1 MTMDTITKPILL
13 SGSSVSPLEVYYAA
27 DAALT
32 GWNEKCFDYLKR
44 FEETVCRTLGVKYA
58 IATPSCTAALHLAL
72 LTIGVGPGDEVILP
86 DSTWV
91 ASANPVAYTG
101 ATPVFVD
108 VCEDDWTIDPEAV
121 RRAVTP
127 KTKAIIPVHL
137 YGHPCKMDEINAI
150 ARKFGLYVIEDA
162 AESMGSLYHGIHTGA
177 LGDMG
182 CFSFHGSKTVVMG
195 EGGVFTTN
203 NEQLYARAKFLGD
216 QAKHPTIRFYNE
228 EVGYKFRLSN
238 LQAAFGLGQMER
250 LEEIVAKKRHVF
262 RWYQEELKDIEG
274 LTLNPE
280 LPDIRNNFWMVTP
293 VLGERFSLDAARVLS
308 EMEKRAVSPRPFFY
322 PCTDLPIY
330 KACRR
335 SPTPVAHRLHERAFN
350 LPSGAELTREEVKY
364 VSTHLRQILTG
375 SEEAQPITGW
385 LARREKFMRIK
396 DSFVGVNF
404 INPNFKTMDCEIAT
418 ADLKVLTAQLLEEL
432 HTKCGFH
439 RLLIRQTVQAGEECT
454 QLLHLGFVE
463 RQRIP
468 MVLAG
473 GKLIPLL
480 LQPFTD
486 AQAYEALLLKVFP

>member
-1 MTMDTITKPILL
+1 MLDVLSKPVLV
-13 SGSSVSPLEVYYAA
+13 SGSSVSPLEVYYTA

-32 GWNEKCFDYLKR
+32 GWNEKCFDYLKC
-44 FEETVCRTLGVKYA
+44 FEATVCRTLGVKYA

-137 YGHPCKMDEINAI
+137 YGHPCKMDEINTI
-150 ARKFGLYVIEDA
+150 AREFGLYAIEDA

-203 NEQLYARAKFLGD
+203 DKRLYSRAKFLGD

-228 EVGYKFRLSN
+228 EIGYKFRLSN

-250 LEEIVAKKRHVF
+250 LEEIVAKKRQVF

-280 LPDIRNNFWMVTP
+280 LPGIRNNFWMVTP
-293 VLGERFSLDAARVLS
+293 VLGQEISMSAAQVLS
-308 EMEKRAVSPRPFFY
+308 ELDRCAVSPRPFFY

-330 KACRR
+330 QSCRR
-335 SPTPVAHRLHERAFN
+335 DPTPVAHRLHERAFN
-350 LPSGAELTREEVKY
+350 LPSGAEMTQEEVRY
-364 VSTHLRQILTG
+364 VCTHLRRILTG
-375 SEEAQPITGW
+375 AADADPITGW
-385 LARREKFMRIK
+385 LARREKFLRSTE
-396 DSFVGVNF
+396 SFSNVEF
-404 INPNFKTMDCEIAT
+404 INPDFQNMDCEIKT
-418 ADLKVLTAQLLEEL
+418 KNADQLTEKLLNDI
-432 HTKCGFH
+432 HKKCGFR
-439 RLLIRQTVQAGEECT
+439 RLLIRQILPPGKECIGLT
-454 QLLHLGFVE
+454 QLGFVE
-463 RQRIP
+463 QQRVP
-468 MVLAG
+468 MTQTD
-473 GKLIPLL
+473 GKWIPLL
-480 LQPFTD
+480 LQPYAV
-486 AQAYEALLLKVFP
+486 AQAYEAVLSKTFP

>member
-1 MTMDTITKPILL
+1 MLDVLSTPILV
-13 SGSSVSPLEVYYAA
+13 SGSSVSPLEAYYAA

-32 GWNEKCFDYLKR
+32 GWNEKCFDYLRR
-44 FEETVCRTLGVKYA
+44 FEEAVCKTLGVKYA
-58 IATPSCTAALHLAL
+58 VATPSCTAALHLAL

-150 ARKFGLYVIEDA
+150 ARERRLYVIEDA
-162 AESMGSLYHGIHTGA
+162 AESMGSLYQGRHTGA

-203 NEQLYARAKFLGD
+203 DEELYSRARFLGD
-216 QAKHPTIRFYNE
+216 QAKHSTIRFYSE

-250 LEEIVAKKRHVF
+250 LEEIVAKKRQVF
-262 RWYQEELKDIEG
+262 RWYQQELGDIEG
-274 LTLNPE
+274 LILNPE
-280 LPDIRNNFWMVTP
+280 LPGIRNNFWMVTP
-293 VLGERFSLDAARVLS
+293 VLGRELSVDAAQVLS
-308 EMEKRAVSPRPFFY
+308 ELEKRAISPRPFFY

-330 KACRR
+330 KDCRR
-335 SPTPVAHRLHERAFN
+335 SPTPVAHRLHQKGFN
-350 LPSGAELTREEVKY
+350 LPCGAEITREEVKY
-364 VSTHLRQILTG
+364 VCTHLRQILTG
-375 SEEAQPITGW
+375 GEGANPISGW
-385 LARREKFMRIK
+385 LIRREEFLRGK
-396 DSFVGVNF
+396 DSFPGIEF
-404 INPNFKTMDCEIAT
+404 ISPDFKTMDCEIAV
-418 ADLKVLTAQLLEEL
+418 ADTTLLTEKLLKEL
-432 HTKCGFH
+432 HAKCGFR
-439 RLLIRQTVQAGEECT
+439 RLFIRQTVQEGEECT
-454 QLLHLGFVE
+454 QLLHLGFLE
-463 RQRIP
+463 RQRSP
-468 MVLAG
+468 LVLAD
-473 GKLIPLL
+473 GKLVPCL
-480 LQPFTD
+480 LQPYAN
-486 AQAYEALLLKVFP
+486 AQAYEIILSKTFA

>member
-1 MTMDTITKPILL
+1 MLDVLSTPILV
-13 SGSSVSPLEVYYAA
+13 SGSSISPLEVYYAA

-44 FEETVCRTLGVKYA
+44 FEACVCETLGVNYA

-137 YGHPCKMDEINAI
+137 YGHPCKMDELNAI
-150 ARKFGLYVIEDA
+150 AREFGLYVIEDA
-162 AESMGSLYHGIHTGA
+162 AESMGSLYHGRHTGA

-203 NEQLYARAKFLGD
+203 DEKLYSRAKFLGD

-228 EVGYKFRLSN
+228 EIGYKFRLSN

-250 LEEIVAKKRHVF
+250 LEEIVEKKRQIF
-262 RWYQEELKDIEG
+262 RWYQEELGDIGG

-280 LPDIRNNFWMVTP
+280 LPGIRNNFWMVTA
-293 VLGERFSLDAARVLS
+293 VLGDEFPVDAAQVLP
-308 EMEKRAVSPRPFFY
+308 EMEQRAVSPRPFFY
-322 PCTDLPIY
+322 PCTELPIY
-330 KACRR
+330 RSCRR
-335 SPTPVAHRLHERAFN
+335 VPTPVAHRLHDRAFN
-350 LPSGAELTREEVKY
+350 LPSGAEMTREEVRY
-364 VSTHLRQILTG
+364 VCTHLCQILTG
-375 SEEAQPITGW
+375 KEGAAPITGW
-385 LARREKFMRIK
+385 LAKKENFLRAK
-396 DSFVGVNF
+396 DSFPGVELV
-404 INPNFKTMDCEIAT
+404 NPDFKTMDCEIVVE
-418 ADLKVLTAQLLEEL
+418 DMSQLTEKLLEEIRK
-432 HTKCGFH
+432 KCGFR
-439 RLLIRQTVQAGEECT
+439 RLLIRQIVRAGERCDG
-454 QLLHLGFVE
+454 LLSLGFE
-463 RQRIP
+463 LRQQTP
-468 MVLAG
+468 LAQVNG
-473 GKLIPLL
+473 QWVPLL
-480 LQPFTD
+480 LQPYAD
-486 AQAYEALLLKVFP
+486 AQAYEAVFLKAFS

>member
-1 MTMDTITKPILL
+1 METIAKPILL
-13 SGSSVSPLEVYYAA
+13 SGSSVSPLEVFYAA
-27 DAALT
+27 DAALI
-32 GWNEKCFDYLKR
+32 GWNENCFDYLKR
-44 FEETVCRTLGVKYA
+44 FEEAVCRTLGVKYA

-127 KTKAIIPVHL
+127 KTKAVIPVHL

-150 ARKFGLYVIEDA
+150 AREFGLYVIEDA
-162 AESMGSLYHGIHTGA
+162 AESMGSLYHGRHTGA

-203 NEQLYARAKFLGD
+203 DERLYARAKFLGD

-250 LEEIVAKKRHVF
+250 LEEIVAKKRQVF
-262 RWYQEELKDIEG
+262 HWYQEELEGVGG

-280 LPDIRNNFWMVTP
+280 LPGIRNNFWMVNSTQ
-293 VLGERFSLDAARVLS
+293 
-308 EMEKRAVSPRPFFY
+308 
-322 PCTDLPIY
+322 
-330 KACRR
+330 
-335 SPTPVAHRLHERAFN
+335 HR
-350 LPSGAELTREEVKY
+350 
-364 VSTHLRQILTG
+364 
-375 SEEAQPITGW
+375 
-385 LARREKFMRIK
+385 
-396 DSFVGVNF
+396 
-404 INPNFKTMDCEIAT
+404 
-418 ADLKVLTAQLLEEL
+418 
-432 HTKCGFH
+432 
-439 RLLIRQTVQAGEECT
+439 
-454 QLLHLGFVE
+454 
-463 RQRIP
+463 
-468 MVLAG
+468 
-473 GKLIPLL
+473 
-480 LQPFTD
+480 
-486 AQAYEALLLKVFP
+486 

>member
-1 MTMDTITKPILL
+1 METIAKPILL
-13 SGSSVSPLEVYYAA
+13 SGSSVSPLEVFYAA
-27 DAALT
+27 DAALI
-32 GWNEKCFDYLKR
+32 GWNENCFDYLKR
-44 FEETVCRTLGVKYA
+44 FEEAVCRTLGVKYA

-127 KTKAIIPVHL
+127 KTKAVIPVHL

-150 ARKFGLYVIEDA
+150 AREFGLYVIEDA
-162 AESMGSLYHGIHTGA
+162 AESMGSLYHGRHTGA

-203 NEQLYARAKFLGD
+203 DERLYARAKFLGD

-250 LEEIVAKKRHVF
+250 LEEIVAKKRQVF
-262 RWYQEELKDIEG
+262 HWYQEELEGVGG

-280 LPDIRNNFWMVTP
+280 LPGIRNNFWMVTP
-293 VLGERFSLDAARVLS
+293 VLGPEIPMDAAQVLS
-308 EMEKRAVSPRPFFY
+308 QMEQRAVSPRPFFY

-330 KACRR
+330 QSCRR
-335 SPTPVAHRLHERAFN
+335 EPTPVAHRLHERAFN
-350 LPSGAELTREEVKY
+350 LPSGAEMAREEVRY
-364 VSTHLRQILTG
+364 VCAHLRQILTG
-375 SEEAQPITGW
+375 EEGTNPVTGW
-385 LARREKFMRIK
+385 LARRENFLRAKG
-396 DSFVGVNF
+396 SFPGVEF
-404 INPNFKTMDCEIAT
+404 ANPDFKTMDCEIVAED
-418 ADLKVLTAQLLEEL
+418 AGQLTGELLDGI
-432 HTKCGFH
+432 HKKCGF
-439 RLLIRQTVQAGEECT
+439 RCLFVRQILQPDGDCGG
-454 QLLHLGFVE
+454 LRRLGFAE
-463 RQRIP
+463 QQRTP
-468 MVLAG
+468 LTQVG
-473 GKLIPLL
+473 GTWIPLL
-480 LQPFTD
+480 LQPYREP
-486 AQAYEALLLKVFP
+486 QAYEVVFSKTFP

>member
-1 MTMDTITKPILL
+1 MLDVLSKPILV

-32 GWNEKCFDYLKR
+32 GWNERCFDYLRR
-44 FEETVCRTLGVKYA
+44 FEEAVCRTLGVKYA

-101 ATPVFVD
+101 AVPIFVD
-108 VCEDDWTIDPEAV
+108 VCKDDWTMDPEAV
-121 RRAVTP
+121 RRAVTQ

-150 ARKFGLYVIEDA
+150 AREYGLYVIEDA
-162 AESMGSLYHGIHTGA
+162 AESMGSLYHGRHTGA

-203 NEQLYARAKFLGD
+203 DERLYTRAKFLGD

-228 EVGYKFRLSN
+228 EIGYKFRLSN

-250 LEEIVAKKRHVF
+250 LEEIVEKKRRVF
-262 RWYQEELKDIEG
+262 QWYREELKDIEG

-280 LPDIRNNFWMVTP
+280 LPGIQNNFWMVTP
-293 VLGERFSLDAARVLS
+293 VLGEEIHMDAAQVLR

-330 KACRR
+330 QSCRR
-335 SPTPVAHRLHERAFN
+335 DPTPVAHRLHERAFN
-350 LPSGAELTREEVKY
+350 LPSGAEMTREEVHY
-364 VSTHLRQILTG
+364 VCAHLRQVVTG
-375 SEEAQPITGW
+375 REETNPITGW
-385 LARREKFMRIK
+385 LARRERFLSVK
-396 DSFVGVNF
+396 DSIPGVEFVD
-404 INPNFKTMDCEIAT
+404 PDFKTMDCEIVVEDAS
-418 ADLKVLTAQLLEEL
+418 LLTKKLLDEIHER
-432 HTKCGFH
+432 CGFR
-439 RLLIRQTVQAGEECT
+439 RLLIRKILPLDGECAGLA
-454 QLLHLGFVE
+454 QLGFVE
-463 RQRIP
+463 HQRSPLIQ
-468 MVLAG
+468 VD
-473 GKLIPLL
+473 GKWMPLL
-480 LQPFTD
+480 LRPYSA
-486 AQAYEALLLKVFP
+486 AQAYEVSFSKTYP

>member
-1 MTMDTITKPILL
+1 METIAKPILL
-13 SGSSVSPLEVYYAA
+13 SGSSVSPLEVFYAA
-27 DAALT
+27 DAALI
-32 GWNEKCFDYLKR
+32 GWNENCFDYLKR
-44 FEETVCRTLGVKYA
+44 FEEAVCRTLGVKYA

-121 RRAVTP
+121 RRALTP
-127 KTKAIIPVHL
+127 NTKAIIPVHL

-150 ARKFGLYVIEDA
+150 ARECGLYVIEDA
-162 AESMGSLYHGIHTGA
+162 AESMGSLYHGRHTGA

-203 NEQLYARAKFLGD
+203 DERLYARARFLGD

-250 LEEIVAKKRHVF
+250 LEEIVAKKRQVF
-262 RWYQEELKDIEG
+262 RWYQEELEGIGG

-280 LPDIRNNFWMVTP
+280 LPGIRNNFWMVTP
-293 VLGERFSLDAARVLS
+293 VLGPEIPMDAAQVLS
-308 EMEKRAVSPRPFFY
+308 QMERRAVSPRPFFY

-330 KACRR
+330 QSRR
-335 SPTPVAHRLHERAFN
+335 REPTPVAHRLHERAFN
-350 LPSGAELTREEVKY
+350 LPSGAEMAREEVRY
-364 VSTHLRQILTG
+364 ICAHLRQVLTG
-375 SEEAQPITGW
+375 KERQNPVTGW
-385 LARREKFMRIK
+385 LARREDFLRAR
-396 DSFVGVNF
+396 DSFPGVEF
-404 INPNFKTMDCEIAT
+404 VNPDFKTMNCEIVVE
-418 ADLKVLTAQLLEEL
+418 DVGQLTGKLLNRIHE
-432 HTKCGFH
+432 KCGFR
-439 RLLIRQTVQAGEECT
+439 RLFIRQRLQPDGDCDG
-454 QLLHLGFVE
+454 LRRLGFAE
-463 RQRIP
+463 HQRTP
-468 MVLAG
+468 LTQVG
-473 GKLIPLL
+473 GAWIPLL
-480 LQPFTD
+480 LQPYGE
-486 AQAYEALLLKVFP
+486 AQAYEAVFSKTFP

>member
-1 MTMDTITKPILL
+1 MLDVLSKPILV
-13 SGSSVSPLEVYYAA
+13 SGSSVSPLEVWYAA

-44 FEETVCRTLGVKYA
+44 FEEAVCKTLGVKYA

-72 LTIGVGPGDEVILP
+72 LAVGVGPGDEVILP

-91 ASANPVAYTG
+91 ASANPVAYVG

-127 KTKAIIPVHL
+127 RTKAVIPVHL

-150 ARKFGLYVIEDA
+150 ARERGLYVIEDA
-162 AESMGSLYHGIHTGA
+162 AESMGSLYHGKHAGA

-203 NEQLYARAKFLGD
+203 DGQLYARAKFLGD

-250 LEEIVAKKRHVF
+250 LEEIVAKKRQVF
-262 RWYQEELKDIEG
+262 RWYQEGLEG
-274 LTLNPE
+274 MDGLALNPE
-280 LPDIRNNFWMVTP
+280 LPGVRNNFWMVTP
-293 VLGERFSLDAARVLS
+293 VLDQTVPMDAAQVLA

-330 KACRR
+330 QSCRR
-335 SPTPVAHRLHERAFN
+335 EPTAST
-350 LPSGAELTREEVKY
+350 SGR
-364 VSTHLRQILTG
+364 STCP
-375 SEEAQPITGW
+375 A
-385 LARREKFMRIK
+385 ARRWPGRRCGMSARI
-396 DSFVGVNF
+396 
-404 INPNFKTMDCEIAT
+404 
-418 ADLKVLTAQLLEEL
+418 
-432 HTKCGFH
+432 CGRF
-439 RLLIRQTVQAGEECT
+439 
-454 QLLHLGFVE
+454 
-463 RQRIP
+463 
-468 MVLAG
+468 
-473 GKLIPLL
+473 
-480 LQPFTD
+480 
-486 AQAYEALLLKVFP
+486 

>member
-1 MTMDTITKPILL
+1 METIAKPILL
-13 SGSSVSPLEVYYAA
+13 SGSSVSPLEVFYAA
-27 DAALT
+27 DAALI
-32 GWNEKCFDYLKR
+32 GWNENCFDYLKR
-44 FEETVCRTLGVKYA
+44 FEEAVCRTLGVKYA

-108 VCEDDWTIDPEAV
+108 VCEDDWTMDPEAV

-150 ARKFGLYVIEDA
+150 AREFGLYVIEDA
-162 AESMGSLYHGIHTGA
+162 AESMGSLYHGRHTGA

-203 NEQLYARAKFLGD
+203 DERLYARAKFLGD

-250 LEEIVAKKRHVF
+250 LEEIVAKKRQVF
-262 RWYQEELKDIEG
+262 HWYQEELEGVGG

-280 LPDIRNNFWMVTP
+280 LPGIRNNFWMVTP
-293 VLGERFSLDAARVLS
+293 VLGPEIPMDAAQVLS
-308 EMEKRAVSPRPFFY
+308 QMEQRAVSPRPFFY

-330 KACRR
+330 QSCRR
-335 SPTPVAHRLHERAFN
+335 EPTPVAHRLHERAFN
-350 LPSGAELTREEVKY
+350 LPSGAEMAREEVRY
-364 VSTHLRQILTG
+364 VCAHLRQILTG
-375 SEEAQPITGW
+375 EEGTNPVTGW
-385 LARREKFMRIK
+385 LARRENFLRAKG
-396 DSFVGVNF
+396 SFPGVEF
-404 INPNFKTMDCEIAT
+404 ANPDFKTMDCEIVAED
-418 ADLKVLTAQLLEEL
+418 AGQLTGELLDGI
-432 HTKCGFH
+432 HKKCGF
-439 RLLIRQTVQAGEECT
+439 RCLFVRQILQPDGDCGG
-454 QLLHLGFVE
+454 LRRLGFAE
-463 RQRIP
+463 QQRTP
-468 MVLAG
+468 LTQVG
-473 GKLIPLL
+473 GTWIPLL
-480 LQPFTD
+480 LQPYREP
-486 AQAYEALLLKVFP
+486 QAYEVVFSKTFP